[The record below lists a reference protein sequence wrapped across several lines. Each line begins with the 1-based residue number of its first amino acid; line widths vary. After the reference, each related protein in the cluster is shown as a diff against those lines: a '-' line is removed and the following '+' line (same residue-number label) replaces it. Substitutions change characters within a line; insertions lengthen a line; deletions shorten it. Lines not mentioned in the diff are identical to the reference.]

1 MEGNLASAQRPQ
13 AQPGARRLDRVRAGS
28 APGPPR
34 VHTGSSPGPPRVR
47 PRSPPECLEGVK
59 GLPHQDGFKARGGI
73 LRAAKTHV
81 AQSHV
86 SFQPVLAAP
95 AGLEPVS
102 ANRFKARLGPK
113 ISQETRG
120 CLIPLSVF
128 RLLRRLPLER
138 REFKACR
145 GHPTDNK
152 TQGYLI
158 PLSFVRCLVPRAG
171 LEPSIFKGQA
181 PQKHNKNS
189 RVSDTLEFCWPLG
202 APGGP

>member
-13 AQPGARRLDRVRAGS
+13 AQPGARRLDQVRAGS

-86 SFQPVLAAP
+86 SFQPVSAAP

-113 ISQETRG
+113 ISQET
-120 CLIPLSVF
+120 
-128 RLLRRLPLER
+128 
-138 REFKACR
+138 
-145 GHPTDNK
+145 
-152 TQGYLI
+152 QGYLI
-158 PLSFVRCLVPRAG
+158 SLSVFLLLEAPAPRNGKSSRPAG
-171 LEPSIFKGQA
+171 GTKPT
-181 PQKHNKNS
+181 KNS
-189 RVSDTLEFCWPLG
+189 RVSDTLEFFPSF
-202 APGGP
+202 